1 MEATPRKTIRK
12 DQPGAA
18 ARRIFAQALGLPQT
32 VPCPQTVD
40 ESRGN
45 HNSTMAQLDS
55 AGGKTISS
63 ANLDNVQYFSEEST
77 SNVDWLTRPVE
88 STTGSFNRRR
98 STGSIQIVDHSK
110 LEVVFQDEVRKGGGK
125 GHKVENRRRL
135 KKQVFQE
142 DHETGELFLI
152 SSHKNMLKTSPQTKG

>member
-1 MEATPRKTIRK
+1 
-12 DQPGAA
+12 
-18 ARRIFAQALGLPQT
+18 
-32 VPCPQTVD
+32 
-40 ESRGN
+40 
-45 HNSTMAQLDS
+45 MAQLDS

-63 ANLDNVQYFSEEST
+63 ANLNNVQYFSEEST

-98 STGSIQIVDHSK
+98 STGSDQVIDHSK
-110 LEVVFQDEVRKGGGK
+110 LEVVLQEEVRKGGGK

-152 SSHKNMLKTSPQTKG
+152 SNHKNMLKTSPQTKG